1 MEILNKYLLCILFIL
16 SFISNIQVVDNK
28 TIRVTCVGDSITEGY
43 RASDNDHTYPFQLQR
58 FLGDEFEVLNKGVS
72 GTTVTRSDPRSY
84 ANTDRYREGLQSNPN
99 IVIILLGTNDISTQ
113 GIDTDDGKRIF
124 RQDYELLVN
133 EYQNCGSNP
142 KILIVP
148 PISSVDENNNH
159 DERNSINERIQI
171 PLIKSVAQ
179 QYGLTYLDGHLYT
192 ATWTRDDLVDG
203 LHPSDSGYEKLAKY
217 FANAILGYIG
227 NFNGILL
234 ENLGYNIFSKANN
247 KIMNIRDSSLESG
260 ADLIQTDDQ
269 GYISQYFYL
278 SSSNDGFYQI
288 VNINSGLYLNV
299 FAASRDD
306 GAKIMQY
313 QGENID
319 NEKWVIEANGDGTW
333 RITPKLA
340 RQLGLSPANNSD
352 DSGTNIVQ
360 KNFDGND
367 HSKWFFSI

>member
-133 EYQNCGSNP
+133 EYRNCGSNP

-217 FANAILGYIG
+217 FANAILGYVG

-234 ENLGYNIFSKANN
+234 ENLGYNIFSKA
-247 KIMNIRDSSLESG
+247 S
-260 ADLIQTDDQ
+260 
-269 GYISQYFYL
+269 
-278 SSSNDGFYQI
+278 
-288 VNINSGLYLNV
+288 
-299 FAASRDD
+299 
-306 GAKIMQY
+306 
-313 QGENID
+313 
-319 NEKWVIEANGDGTW
+319 
-333 RITPKLA
+333 
-340 RQLGLSPANNSD
+340 
-352 DSGTNIVQ
+352 
-360 KNFDGND
+360 
-367 HSKWFFSI
+367 